1 MSVSENFDANDLG
14 QQFGLDAVRDAFA
27 QRQHPWPETPPY
39 DAEEGSEPD
48 RQRITAKPFA
58 WRPTADIPKRE
69 WLYGRHLIR
78 KFVSLDI
85 APGGV
90 GKSSIKVVE
99 ALAMTAGQALLNKEV
114 FGGPLRVWFY
124 NLEDPDEET
133 ERRIHAAMQHHG
145 LQPEDVGDRLFVN
158 SGRDM
163 PLVIAEETATG
174 TRIVRPVVEDVV
186 SAILEDRIDVL
197 TVDPFVS
204 SHTVSENDNGAI
216 DMVAKEWARI
226 ADRCNCAINLVH
238 HVRKTNGAEVTAES
252 SRGAVA
258 LIGAARSVVVYNR
271 MTKEEAEAAGIEPK
285 LAGFHFRM
293 QNDKANL
300 APPEQA
306 EWFRMNNV
314 DLENGDSV
322 GVAAAWH
329 YPDAFEGVQAWHLK
343 RVQQIVGNGEFR
355 ADVRAKNWVGKV
367 ISEVLEIDPKK
378 QAKKLKSILKKWTD
392 EDMLR
397 VVVHEDAHRHEKE
410 FVEVGI
416 WHTD

>member
-1 MSVSENFDANDLG
+1 MSVSDNRDFNDDMV
-14 QQFGLDAVRDAFA
+14 QFGSATVAAAIARAKDMLPPIA
-27 QRQHPWPETPPY
+27 PY
-39 DAEEGSEPD
+39 DDVAVD
-48 RQRITAKPFA
+48 DLQRIVAKRFV
-58 WRPTADIPKRE
+58 WRPTAEIPKRE

-99 ALAMTAGQALLNKEV
+99 ALAMASARALLNKEI

-145 LQPEDVGDRLFVN
+145 VEPDDIGDRLFVN
-158 SGRDM
+158 SGRDQ
-163 PLVIAEETATG
+163 PLVIAEETAG
-174 TRIVRPVVEDVV
+174 GARIIRPCVEAIKA
-186 SAILEDRIDVL
+186 AILDGQIDVL
-197 TVDPFVS
+197 TIDPFVS
-204 SHTVSENDNGAI
+204 SHKVSENDNGAI
-216 DMVAKEWARI
+216 DMVAKEWAAI
-226 ADRCNCAINLVH
+226 ADACNCAINLVH

-252 SRGAVA
+252 SRGAVS

-271 MTKEEAEAAGIEPK
+271 MTKDEAEAAGIDPK
-285 LAGFHFRM
+285 LAGFHFRI

-322 GVAAAWH
+322 GVAASWR
-329 YPDAFEGVQAWHLK
+329 YPDAFDGVQTWHLK

-355 ADVRAKNWVGKV
+355 NDVRAKEWVGNA
-367 ISEVLEIDPKK
+367 IGAVLEIDPKK
-378 QAKKLKSILKKWTD
+378 QREKIKKILKKWIET
-392 EDMLR
+392 DMLR
-397 VVVHEDAHRHEKE
+397 VVVREDAQRHDREY
-410 FVEVGI
+410 VEVGQ